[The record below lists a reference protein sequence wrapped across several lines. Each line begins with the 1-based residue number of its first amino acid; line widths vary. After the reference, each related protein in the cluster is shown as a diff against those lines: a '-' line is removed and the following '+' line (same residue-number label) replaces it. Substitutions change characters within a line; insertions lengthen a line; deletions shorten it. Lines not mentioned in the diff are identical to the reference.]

1 MAGRAL
7 VDRLVGEEERI
18 EPGGLC
24 QACGRRAAIHVLGGP
39 GPDGE
44 HFDDF
49 LETHPVYLCGWCP
62 IPGPIKS
69 QDDLERALV
78 AARSASVSWRWRWP
92 VTDALPQP
100 RPLCHAGQGRKG
112 QRGGWVLG
120 RAAGLRWGFVS
131 EGVPL
136 VRVASTGVSVGS
148 FKSLVGAK
156 SPIRAMTPSWGQH
169 HIATD
174 PLTPASSG

>member
-1 MAGRAL
+1 MRRAL
-7 VDRLVGEEERI
+7 IGTLEKIDEALDQVLYRPAVVRAFRWVPRWWLCDLAKLSIWLDERWSTGWWEEERI
-18 EPGGLC
+18 EPGGPC

-92 VTDALPQP
+92 VTDALP
-100 RPLCHAGQGRKG
+100 
-112 QRGGWVLG
+112 
-120 RAAGLRWGFVS
+120 
-131 EGVPL
+131 
-136 VRVASTGVSVGS
+136 
-148 FKSLVGAK
+148 
-156 SPIRAMTPSWGQH
+156 
-169 HIATD
+169 
-174 PLTPASSG
+174 PASPFVPRGPRT